1 MKLEGRAG
9 IWKTALRASLLC
21 AVCLAAVAAGLVS
34 SLAGAEDE
42 AYRAAVEKW
51 RQGYEASLKSDDG
64 WLTVSGLFWLHEG
77 ENRFGSNPLNDIVLP
92 AGAAPPD
99 AGTFDFHAG
108 RTFAHVKPGVPATM
122 NGKRVVTAELRPDSA
137 DRLVLG
143 DLTLLVHASGSRY
156 CIRLKDKNS
165 SLRRNFRGLRW
176 FPVNESYRVTGRFIP
191 YTPPKKALIQNVMGD
206 TAEIAVPGYV
216 VFSLNGQELRLDA
229 EEADGE
235 GLSFVFRDLTS
246 AKETYGA
253 ARFLDI
259 GPARDGQVTLDF
271 NMAYNPPCAYN
282 PYTTCPL
289 PTPENR
295 LRVRIEAG
303 EMAYRH

>member
-1 MKLEGRAG
+1 MNKRGRAG
-9 IWKTALRASLLC
+9 VRAMAPGVGWLGAVALAM
-21 AVCLAAVAAGLVS
+21 AAGLVGS
-34 SLAGAEDE
+34 FAAADDA

-92 AGAAPPD
+92 AGSAPAE
-99 AGTFDFHAG
+99 AGTFVFQSG
-108 RTFAHVKPGVPATM
+108 RTLVQVKPGVAATM
-122 NGKRVVTAELRPDSA
+122 NGKRVETAELRPDSA
-137 DRLVLG
+137 DHLVLG
-143 DLTLLVHASGSRY
+143 DLTLMVHASGARY
-156 CIRLKDKNS
+156 SIRLKDKNS

-176 FPVNESYRVTGRFIP
+176 FPVNETYRVTGRFVP

-206 TAEIAVPGYV
+206 TTEITVPGYV
-216 VFSLNGQELRLDA
+216 AFSLQGQELRLDA
-229 EEADGE
+229 EEADSE

-246 AKETYGA
+246 GRETYGA
-253 ARFLDI
+253 SRFLDT
-259 GPARDGQVTLDF
+259 GPAQNGTVTLDF

-303 EMAYRH
+303 ELAYHH

>member
-1 MKLEGRAG
+1 MKLERRAG
-9 IWKTALRASLLC
+9 IRRTALRGSLLG
-21 AVCLAAVAAGLVS
+21 AVCLAVAGFVS

-92 AGAAPPD
+92 AGAAPGD
-99 AGTFDFHAG
+99 AGAFVFHSG
-108 RTFAHVKPGVPATM
+108 QTEVRVKPGVAATM
-122 NGKRVVTAELRPDSA
+122 NGQRVVTAQLRPDSA

-143 DLTLLVHASGSRY
+143 DLTLLVHASGARY
-156 CIRLKDKNS
+156 SIRLKDKNS
-165 SLRRNFRGLRW
+165 ALRKNFRGVRW

-206 TAEIAVPGYV
+206 TTEIAVPGYV
-216 VFSLNGQELRLDA
+216 VFSLHGQELRLDA
-229 EEADGE
+229 EEADSE

-246 AKETYGA
+246 GKETYGA

-259 GPARDGQVTLDF
+259 SPAQDGQVTLDF

-289 PTPENR
+289 PTPGNR